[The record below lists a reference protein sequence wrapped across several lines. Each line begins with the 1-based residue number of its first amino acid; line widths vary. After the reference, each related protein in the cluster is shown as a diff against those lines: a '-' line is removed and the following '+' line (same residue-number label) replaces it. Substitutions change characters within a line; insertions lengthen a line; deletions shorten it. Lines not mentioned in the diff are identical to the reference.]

1 MRYLSLILL
10 LFLCACTGKQDPLI
24 GRWTVEK
31 VNVEFNE
38 QIATPEMVRQ
48 YGELERGNV
57 IEIGRDSM
65 LTLVSDGDTLRGKCL
80 LKGEQAYRDGD
91 VLFSGGNYVVR
102 YEKGSLQSESITPL
116 GRVVVTYLVHP
127 GHRTS
132 PPHSGHSPVG
142 GQP

>member
-1 MRYLSLILL
+1 MRYFSLILL

-48 YGELERGNV
+48 YGELEKGNV

-116 GRVVVTYLVHP
+116 GRVVVTY
-127 GHRTS
+127 G
-132 PPHSGHSPVG
+132 SGRR
-142 GQP
+142 